1 MNLKMINLDNVNNIE
16 TEEAT
21 KMSLIMPFIQQ
32 LGYNV
37 FDINEVI
44 PEYTADIGKRKGEK
58 VDYAIKINGKI
69 AIIIEAKDVNEQLQN
84 HSKQLSRYFVNTE
97 AKIGIL
103 TNGLEYWFYTDV
115 DKENIMDSEPFFI
128 FNLKNYKDKDLS
140 QLKEFTKDSFD
151 ETKLFGKAEELR
163 LVSVIIEEIKEM
175 MHNPN
180 DEIVKLLISNIYEGQ
195 KTQNVIQEY
204 REYIKTAFHKT
215 IDAELVKKLNKM
227 FPDTDI
233 RIEENIEQ
241 IKTEEKKKPEV
252 ETTENELMIYA
263 YIKSMFPEE
272 EISWKDNLSY
282 FNVLIDKKVTKW
294 LCRVYDKNQLKVEIY
309 NEEENMIIELENA
322 LNIFD
327 FKNQLH
333 NAVNIRK
340 LK

>member
-1 MNLKMINLDNVNNIE
+1 MNLEMINLDNVDNIE

-69 AIIIEAKDVNEQLQN
+69 AIIIEAKDVKEQLQN

-128 FNLKNYKDKDLS
+128 FNLKNYKEKDYV
-140 QLKEFTKDSFD
+140 QLQDFTKESFD
-151 ETKLFGKAEELR
+151 ETKLFGRAEVLR
-163 LVSVIIEEIKEM
+163 QVSVMVDEVRHM

-180 DEIVKLLISNIYEGQ
+180 DELVKVLISNIYDGP
-195 KTQNVIQEY
+195 KTQSVIQEY
-204 REYIKTAFHKT
+204 REYIITAFQKT
-215 IDAELVKKLNKM
+215 IDAELVKKLNTM

-233 RIEENIEQ
+233 RIEENTEQ
-241 IKTEEKKKPEV
+241 TKLDEKKKPEV
-252 ETTENELMIYA
+252 ETTENEMMIYA
-263 YIKSMFPEE
+263 YVKSMFQEE
-272 EISWKDNLSY
+272 EIYWRDNLSY
-282 FNVLIDKKVTKW
+282 FNVLLENKVTKW
-294 LCRVYDKNQLKVEIY
+294 ICRVFDKNQLKVEIY
-309 NEEENMIIELENA
+309 NGEENITLELKNPLDIFNYKETLKNA
-322 LNIFD
+322 LN
-327 FKNQLH
+327 L
-333 NAVNIRK
+333 RK
-340 LK
+340 

>member
-1 MNLKMINLDNVNNIE
+1 MNLKMINLDNVDNIE

-58 VDYAIKINGKI
+58 VDYAIKINNKI
-69 AIIIEAKDVNEQLQN
+69 AIIIEAKDVNEQLHN

-128 FNLKNYKDKDLS
+128 FNLKNYKEKDLL
-140 QLKEFTKDSFD
+140 QLKEFTKESFD

-163 LVSVIIEEIKEM
+163 LVNVIIDEIKEM
-175 MHNPN
+175 MHNPS
-180 DEIVKLLISNIYEGQ
+180 DELVKLLISNIYEGQ
-195 KTQNVIQEY
+195 KTQSVIQEY
-204 REYIKTAFHKT
+204 REYIKTAFNKT
-215 IDAELVKKLNKM
+215 IDGELVKKLNKM
-227 FPDTDI
+227 FPDSDI

-252 ETTENELMIYA
+252 ETTENELMVYA

-272 EISWKDNLSY
+272 NITWKDNLSY
-282 FNVLIDKKVTKW
+282 FNVLMDKKVTKW
-294 LCRVYDKNQLKVEIY
+294 ICRVYDKNQLKVEIH
-309 NEEENMIIELENA
+309 NEEENIIIELENP
-322 LNIFD
+322 LDIFD
-327 FKNQLH
+327 FKDQLKQ
-333 NAVNIRK
+333 ALDSRK
-340 LK
+340 